1 MIYRY
6 NTFNYK
12 MKVITRSGQKEPVK
26 FDLITTKIAGLASES
41 KDMEFF
47 GVPWKKL
54 NIDPVFI
61 AQKICSLIFDGIT
74 TTQLDDFSSSFAAT
88 LFKIEPDYLI
98 LASRIAIN
106 NHHKNNKIS
115 FTGLCNKL
123 HETGVLSD
131 EFINYVNSDNNA
143 NFFEECILDVRDY
156 NISYFGFKSLEKS
169 YLLKTHDGF
178 QETPQYLFMRVAIAI
193 HMGNNEMIK
202 KVYDSMSSKYY
213 THATPTLFN
222 AGTNYQQLSSCF
234 LLGTEDSV
242 EGLYKTAADMAKI
255 SKWAGGIGVHIS
267 NVRAKDSHI
276 NKTGGKSNGI
286 MPLLKVYND
295 ISRHI
300 NQSGKRNGSFAIYIE
315 PWHADIYDFLD
326 AKKNNGAEE
335 MRARDL
341 FYALW
346 IPDLFMKRVETDG
359 VWSIM
364 CPNECKGLN
373 DVHSEEFEKL
383 YIHYEDKK
391 MYRKQI
397 KAKELWERIINTQ
410 IETGLPYILYKDAVN
425 RKSNQ
430 KNYGIIK
437 SSNLCTEI
445 VEYSDS
451 KETAVC
457 NLASIC
463 LPKYISKTGEIDY
476 NLLYEKTKEIVINL
490 NCIINVNSYPT
501 PESKLSNMRHRP
513 IGIGVQGLADL
524 FMILK
529 IAYNSVEARIINRK
543 IFECIYYASLEKSM
557 EISKEFGPYESFKG
571 SPASQGILQFD
582 MWETFQSHLLYTKE
596 KWDELKEN
604 IKTYGIRNSL
614 LVAPMPTASTAQIMG
629 NNESFEPYTSN
640 LYTRAVLSGNYVI
653 VNNHLIEEL
662 KTRGLFNKDL
672 IEKIMLNKGS
682 VQNLN
687 LPSDIEEVYK
697 TSWELS
703 QKCIIQLAIDRGPF
717 ICQSQSLNLF
727 VNPPTPKIIHSIHF
741 YGWKNGLKTGSYY
754 IRSKSI
760 LDTQNFST
768 DVKNDKNDKNE
779 ERGECLTC
787 SS

>member
-1 MIYRY
+1 
-6 NTFNYK
+6 

-26 FDLITTKIAGLASES
+26 FDLITNKIERLASEC
-41 KDMEFF
+41 KDYTTL
-47 GVPWKKL
+47 GIPWKKL
-54 NIDPVFI
+54 NVDPVFI
-61 AQKICSLIFDGIT
+61 AQKICSLIYDGIT
-74 TTQLDDFSSSFAAT
+74 TTQLDDFSASFAAT
-88 LFKIEPDYLI
+88 LFKNEPDYLI

-106 NHHKNNKIS
+106 NHHKNNKVT
-115 FTGLCNKL
+115 FNKLCNKL
-123 HETGVLSD
+123 YETGILSE
-131 EFINYVNSDNNA
+131 EFINYVNEEDNC
-143 NFFEECILDVRDY
+143 NFFEESIFEQRDY

-169 YLLKTHDGF
+169 YLLKTKDGY
-178 QETPQYLFMRVAIAI
+178 QETPQHLFMRVAIAI
-193 HMGNNEMIK
+193 HMGNNDMIK
-202 KVYDSMSSKYY
+202 KVYDSLSEKYY

-300 NQSGKRNGSFAIYIE
+300 NQSGKRNGSFAVYIE

-326 AKKNNGAEE
+326 AKKNNGVEE

-359 VWSIM
+359 MWSLM

-383 YIHYEDKK
+383 YIKYETNKL
-391 MYRKQI
+391 YRKQI

-451 KETAVC
+451 NETAVC

-463 LPKYISKTGEIDY
+463 LPKYVTDKETDIDY
-476 NLLYEKTKEIVINL
+476 TLLYEKTKEIVINL
-490 NCIINVNSYPT
+490 NSIINVNSYPT
-501 PESKLSNMRHRP
+501 SESKMSNMRHRP

-529 IAYNSVEARIINRK
+529 IPYDSDEARAINRK
-543 IFECIYYASLEKSM
+543 IFECIYYASLEQSM
-557 EISKEFGPYESFKG
+557 ELSKKFGPYETFKG

-582 MWETFQSHLLYTKE
+582 MWETFSSPSLYTKE
-596 KWDELKEN
+596 IWDELKEN
-604 IKTYGIRNSL
+604 IKTHGIRNSL

-653 VNNHLIEEL
+653 VNNHLINEL
-662 KTRGLFNKDL
+662 KNRKLFSNEL

-682 VQNLN
+682 VQNLD
-687 LPSDIEEVYK
+687 LPNDIEQVYK

-703 QKCIIQLAIDRGPF
+703 QKSIIQLAIDRGPF

-760 LDTQNFST
+760 LDNQNFST
-768 DVKNDKNDKNE
+768 DVKKESNSNSNSNSNSKFS
-779 ERGECLTC
+779 ECLSC

>member
-1 MIYRY
+1 
-6 NTFNYK
+6 
-12 MKVITRSGQKEPVK
+12 MKVITRSGLHETVK
-26 FDLITTKIAGLASES
+26 FDLITNKISELSSES
-41 KDMEFF
+41 PVW
-47 GVPWKKL
+47 GKKL
-54 NIDPVFI
+54 SIDPVFI
-61 AQKICSLIFDGIT
+61 AQKICSLIYDGIT
-74 TTQLDDFSSSFAAT
+74 TTELDDFSASFSAT
-88 LFKIEPDYLI
+88 LFKYEPDYLT
-98 LASRIAIN
+98 LASRIATN
-106 NHHKNNKIS
+106 NHHKNNNITFVELAGKLFDNGIVNKE
-115 FTGLCNKL
+115 FT
-123 HETGVLSD
+123 D
-131 EFINYVNSDNNA
+131 YVNENKE
-143 NFFEECILDVRDY
+143 FVTECVQDSRDY
-156 NISYFGFKSLEKS
+156 DISYFGFKSLEKS
-169 YLLKTHDGF
+169 YLLKTKDGY
-178 QETPQYLFMRVAIAI
+178 QEKPQYLFMRVAIAI

-202 KVYDSMSSKYY
+202 TVYDSLSNKYY

-255 SKWAGGIGVHIS
+255 SKWAGGIGVHLS
-267 NVRAKDSHI
+267 NVRAKDSYI

-300 NQSGKRNGSFAIYIE
+300 NQSGKRNGSIAIYME
-315 PWHADIYDFLD
+315 PWHADIYDLLD

-346 IPDLFMKRVETDG
+346 IPDLFMKRVESDG
-359 VWSIM
+359 MWSLM
-364 CPNECKGLN
+364 CPNECIGLDN
-373 DVHSEEFEKL
+373 VHSEEFEKL
-383 YIHYEDKK
+383 YTEYEEKQ

-430 KNYGIIK
+430 KHYGTIK

-451 KETAVC
+451 NETAVC

-463 LPKYISKTGEIDY
+463 LPKYISSDMSFNYTLLAAKTR
-476 NLLYEKTKEIVINL
+476 EIVNNL
-490 NCIINVNSYPT
+490 NNIIDINSYPT

-513 IGIGVQGLADL
+513 IGIGIQGLADL

-529 IAYNSVEARIINRK
+529 IPYDSNDARILNRR
-543 IFECIYYASLEKSM
+543 IFECIYYASLSESM
-557 EISKEFGPYESFKG
+557 EISKKRGPYETFDG

-582 MWETFQSHLLYTKE
+582 MWENQESYDTSWKLYSQE
-596 KWDELKEN
+596 QWDSLKN
-604 IKTYGIRNSL
+604 DIKTHGIRNSL

-653 VNNHLIEEL
+653 VNNHLIREL
-662 KTRGLFNKDL
+662 KARNLFNNEL

-682 VQNLN
+682 VQNLG
-687 LPSDIEEVYK
+687 LPKDIEHVYK

-703 QKCIIQLAIDRGPF
+703 QKSIIQLAIDRGAF

-727 VNPPTPKIIHSIHF
+727 VNPPTPKVIHSIHF

-760 LDTQNFST
+760 LDNQNFST
-768 DVKNDKNDKNE
+768 DVKKE
-779 ERGECLTC
+779 SSAYSECLTC
-787 SS
+787 SA

>member
-1 MIYRY
+1 
-6 NTFNYK
+6 

-26 FDLITTKIAGLASES
+26 FDLITNKITALASEC
-41 KDMEFF
+41 KDYTSL
-47 GVPWKKL
+47 GIPWKKL
-54 NIDPVFI
+54 NVDPVFI
-61 AQKICSLIFDGIT
+61 AQKICSLIYDGIT
-74 TTQLDDFSSSFAAT
+74 TAQLDDFSASFSAT
-88 LFKIEPDYLI
+88 LFKKEPDYLI

-106 NHHKNNKIS
+106 NHHKNNKIT
-115 FTGLCNKL
+115 FTELCNKL
-123 HETGVLSD
+123 YKTGILSE
-131 EFINYVNSDNNA
+131 EFINYVNEGDNGQ
-143 NFFEECILDVRDY
+143 FFEEIIFEQRDY

-169 YLLKTHDGF
+169 YLLKTKDGY

-193 HMGNNEMIK
+193 RMGNRDMIK
-202 KVYDSMSSKYY
+202 NVYNSLSEKYY

-300 NQSGKRNGSFAIYIE
+300 NQSGKRNGSFAIYME

-346 IPDLFMKRVETDG
+346 IPDLFMKRVEEDG
-359 VWSIM
+359 MWSLM
-364 CPNECKGLN
+364 CPNECIGLS

-383 YIHYEDKK
+383 YIEYETKNL
-391 MYRKQI
+391 YRKQI
-397 KAKELWERIINTQ
+397 KAKELWEKIINTQ
-410 IETGLPYILYKDAVN
+410 IETGLPYILYKDSIN
-425 RKSNQ
+425 NKSNQ

-445 VEYSDS
+445 MEYSDS

-463 LPKYISKTGEIDY
+463 LPNYIKENLEIDY
-476 NLLYEKTKEIVINL
+476 TLLHEKTKEIVINL
-490 NCIINVNSYPT
+490 NNIINVNSYPT
-501 PESKLSNMRHRP
+501 PESKMSNMRHRP
-513 IGIGVQGLADL
+513 VGIGVQGLADL

-529 IAYNSVEARIINRK
+529 ISYDSKEARNINKK
-543 IFECIYYASLEKSM
+543 IFECIYYASLEQSM
-557 EISKEFGPYESFKG
+557 EISKQFGPYETFYG

-582 MWETFQSHLLYTKE
+582 MWENRDKSLDSLYPEE
-596 KWDELKEN
+596 KWNELKEN
-604 IKTYGIRNSL
+604 IKTHGIRNSL

-653 VNNHLIEEL
+653 VNNHLINEL
-662 KTRGLFNKDL
+662 KSRNLFSNEL

-687 LPSDIEEVYK
+687 LPNDIEQVYK

-727 VNPPTPKIIHSIHF
+727 VNPPTPKVIHSIHF
-741 YGWKNGLKTGSYY
+741 FGWKNGLKTGSYY

-760 LDTQNFST
+760 LDNQNFST
-768 DVKNDKNDKNE
+768 EVKKESNTKTVSKFS
-779 ERGECLTC
+779 ECLSC
-787 SS
+787 GS

>member
-1 MIYRY
+1 
-6 NTFNYK
+6 
-12 MKVITRSGQKEPVK
+12 MKVITRSGQKEHVK
-26 FDLITTKIAGLASES
+26 FDLITNKITALATEC
-41 KDMEFF
+41 KDYTTL
-47 GVPWKKL
+47 GIPWKKL
-54 NIDPVFI
+54 NVDPVFI
-61 AQKICSLIFDGIT
+61 AQKICSLIYDGIT
-74 TTQLDDFSSSFAAT
+74 TTQLDDFSASFSAT
-88 LFKIEPDYLI
+88 LFKKEPDYLI

-106 NHHKNNKIS
+106 NHHKNNKIT
-115 FTGLCNKL
+115 FTQLCNKL
-123 HETGVLSD
+123 YDTGILSE
-131 EFINYVNSDNNA
+131 EFINYVNEGDNGQ
-143 NFFEECILDVRDY
+143 FFEECIFEQRDY

-169 YLLKTHDGF
+169 YLLKTTDGY
-178 QETPQYLFMRVAIAI
+178 QETPQHLFMRVAIAI
-193 HMGNNEMIK
+193 HMGNTEMIK
-202 KVYDSMSSKYY
+202 KVYDSLSNKYY

-222 AGTNYQQLSSCF
+222 SGTNYQQLSSCF

-242 EGLYKTAADMAKI
+242 EGLYKTASDMAKI

-359 VWSIM
+359 MWSLM

-383 YIHYEDKK
+383 YIEYETKK
-391 MYRKQI
+391 LYRKQI

-445 VEYSDS
+445 MEYSDS

-463 LPKYISKTGEIDY
+463 LPNYVTDVGEIDY
-476 NLLYEKTKEIVINL
+476 ILLHEKTREIVINL
-490 NCIINVNSYPT
+490 NNIININSYPT
-501 PESKLSNMRHRP
+501 QESKLSNMRHRP
-513 IGIGVQGLADL
+513 VGIGVQGLADL
-524 FMILK
+524 FMILN
-529 IAYNSVEARIINRK
+529 IAYDSLEARNINKK

-557 EISKEFGPYESFKG
+557 EISKEFGPYETFHG

-582 MWETFQSHLLYTKE
+582 MWENQDKSLQSLYTEE
-596 KWDELKEN
+596 KWNELKEN
-604 IKTYGIRNSL
+604 IKTHGMRNSL

-653 VNNHLIEEL
+653 VNNHLINEL
-662 KTRGLFNKDL
+662 KKRKLFSNEL

-687 LPSDIEEVYK
+687 LPTDIEQVYK

-741 YGWKNGLKTGSYY
+741 FGWKNGLKTGSYY

-760 LDTQNFST
+760 LDNQNFST
-768 DVKNDKNDKNE
+768 EIKE
-779 ERGECLTC
+779 ESNSNSKSSKFSECLSC